1 MEKQNEVS
9 LICRR
14 EIEAEVIAPLI
25 RAFAEE
31 IGEERAHRIA
41 GDALKKIAYTQG
53 KAAAAKFGSGLDS
66 LKTNCLSAWNKC
78 GELELETVNDSKDE
92 YSFNVRRCE
101 YAELYEKL
109 GCRDLG
115 SVISCS
121 RDFAFS
127 EGFDKDI
134 EFKRTKTLMD
144 GGDCCDFCY
153 RRKNG

>member
-1 MEKQNEVS
+1 MEKSNEVS
-9 LICRR
+9 LIRQR

-25 RAFAEE
+25 RAFAAE
-31 IGEERAHRIA
+31 IGEERARQIA
-41 GDALKKIAYTQG
+41 GDALKKIAFSQG
-53 KAAAAKFGSGLDS
+53 KAAAAKFGDGLES
-66 LKTNCLSAWNKC
+66 LKKNCLSAWNKC
-78 GELELETVNDSKDE
+78 GELSIEAVNDSEDE

-115 SVISCS
+115 SVISCA
-121 RDFAFS
+121 RDFAFI
-127 EGFDKDI
+127 EGFDRNI

>member
-1 MEKQNEVS
+1 MEKSSEVS
-9 LICRR
+9 LIRQR

-25 RAFAEE
+25 RAFAAE
-31 IGEERAHRIA
+31 IGEERARQIA
-41 GDALKKIAYTQG
+41 GDALKKIAFSQG
-53 KAAAAKFGSGLDS
+53 RAAAAKFGGGLES

-78 GELELETVNDSKDE
+78 GELELEPVNDSEDE

-121 RDFAFS
+121 RDFAFI
-127 EGFDKDI
+127 EGFDRDI